1 MEEVRLCR
9 RSLKPLGGM
18 VARGG
23 VCLAHLCVMVVVL
36 VRFQLGL
43 TVRETSF
50 SPCCRHVSK
59 LVVMA
64 RGVLQRRG
72 VEDSRL
78 WLLRGGAVTSL
89 STKCS
94 LPD

>member
-1 MEEVRLCR
+1 
-9 RSLKPLGGM
+9 M
-18 VARGG
+18 VTRGG

-36 VRFQLGL
+36 VRLQLGL
-43 TVRETSF
+43 TVRGVDEFF
-50 SPCCRHVSK
+50 SPCCRRVSE

-78 WLLRGGAVTSL
+78 WLLRGGAATSL

-94 LPD
+94 LLG